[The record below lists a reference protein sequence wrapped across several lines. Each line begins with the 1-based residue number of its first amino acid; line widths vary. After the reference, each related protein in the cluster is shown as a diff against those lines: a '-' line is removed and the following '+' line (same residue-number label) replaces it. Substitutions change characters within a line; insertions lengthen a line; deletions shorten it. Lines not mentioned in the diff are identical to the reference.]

1 MVEVAGV
8 KFKDAGK
15 TYYFS
20 PGELELTQGMNVI
33 VETSGGVE
41 FGKVVKGNETVPE
54 RNIVKPLCK
63 VIRIATD
70 KDEKHMQSL
79 LDKRE
84 LALEKCEEQIADL
97 GLDMRLTGVEFSFDN
112 TRVTFYFTAE
122 GRVDFRK
129 LVKELA
135 SVFKMRIELRQIG
148 VRDEAKM
155 LGGIGAC
162 GRCFCCN
169 SWMSDFTAV
178 SIKMAKVQNLTLNPT
193 SISGACGRLMCCLNY
208 ENETYIH
215 LRKGIPNV
223 GTKVQTPDGT
233 GIVTD
238 TDIFKD
244 TVRVRLLLDD
254 DKPVEDDNLAGDES
268 VYSKDAIKPIRR
280 EKSNAKGGRRK
291 KNSEVE

>member
-15 TYYFS
+15 IYYFS
-20 PGELELTQGMNVI
+20 PGELKLTQGMNVI

-41 FGKVVKGNETVPE
+41 FGKVASGNEMLP
-54 RNIVKPLCK
+54 RRDIVKPLCK

-70 KDEKHMQSL
+70 EDEKHMQEL
-79 LDKRE
+79 LGKRGF
-84 LALEKCEEQIADL
+84 ALKKCEEQIAEL
-97 GLDMRLTGVEFSFDN
+97 GLDMRLTGVEFSFDD
-112 TRVTFYFTAE
+112 TRVTFYFTAD

-208 ENETYIH
+208 ENETYLH
-215 LRKGIPNV
+215 LRKGMPNV

-238 TDIFKD
+238 TDIFRD

-254 DKPVEDDNLAGDES
+254 NKPAEDDNLAGDES
-268 VYSKDAIKPIRR
+268 IYNKEEIKAVRR
-280 EKSNAKGGRRK
+280 GKSGGKGNKR
-291 KNSEVE
+291 